1 MQTKLWDAQDALYTL
16 INANATLASQ
26 KVPVTL
32 GDPGRREAEHVWI
45 GGEIPDWSQTY
56 GVSGLQAR
64 DEEFVI
70 PIITVVVW
78 TSGDYVTARDR
89 IKTIGAAIETTLA
102 ANPTLNGTVMLATIS
117 RMATDEAAIPEER
130 KRMIGLTQF
139 VTCKAHV
146 VP

>member
-16 INANATLASQ
+16 IHANSTLATQ

-32 GDPGRREAEHVWI
+32 GDPGSREREHVWI
-45 GGEIPDWSQTY
+45 GGEITDWTQEY

-78 TSGDYVTARDR
+78 TSEDYRTARAR
-89 IKTIGAAIETTLA
+89 IKTIGEAIETTIA
-102 ANPTLNGTVMLATIS
+102 ANPTLNGSVMLATIT
-117 RMATDEAAIPEER
+117 RMSTDEGAIPEER
-130 KRMIGLTQF
+130 KRLIGLTQF
-139 VTCKAHV
+139 VTCRAHV
-146 VP
+146 TA